1 MLSANGWKANRNK
14 RDSPRRQNMKMT
26 MNHDSKKL
34 SVTET
39 AAGEFEAISISNGNT
54 LWKASALRE
63 WLGYVDSAAFK
74 QAIDRA
80 MVVCNTLGIPM
91 HEHFESFPED
101 GKQDFKLTRF
111 ACYLTAM
118 NGDVKKPEVARAQA
132 YFAQMADIV
141 RDAMESAD
149 DIERVHVR
157 QEIKERTSS
166 LNSVAQKRELS
177 NYAQF
182 QNAGYMGL
190 YNMGVRSLRRIKGL
204 DADDKRTPLDFMG
217 KRELAANL
225 FRIAETE
232 GRIASNPGIR
242 GQTALEQT
250 ARKVGV
256 EVRKV
261 MEVKPEELA
270 RQIPEDINVVKK
282 RLKQTQ
288 REFKKIDEP
297 KKRDS

>member
-1 MLSANGWKANRNK
+1 
-14 RDSPRRQNMKMT
+14 MK
-26 MNHDSKKL
+26 NDRKKP
-34 SVTET
+34 SGTELT
-39 AAGEFEAISISNGNT
+39 AGEFEEISISNGNT

-63 WLGYVDSAAFK
+63 WLGYVGGNAFK
-74 QAIDRA
+74 QAVDRA

-91 HEHFESFPED
+91 HEHFESFEEE
-101 GKQDFKLTRF
+101 GKRDFKLTRF
-111 ACYLTAM
+111 ACYLISM

-132 YFAQMADIV
+132 YFARMADIV
-141 RDAMESAD
+141 RSAMESAD

-157 QEIKERTSS
+157 QEVTERTVS
-166 LNSVAQKRELS
+166 LAKIAKKRDLS
-177 NYAQF
+177 DYARF

-190 YNMGVRSLRRIKGL
+190 YNMAIWDLRKIKGL

-232 GRIASNPGIR
+232 GRIESNPAIR
-242 GQTALEQT
+242 GQSALERT
-250 ARKVGV
+250 ARKVG
-256 EVRKV
+256 EEIRQV

-270 RQIPEDINVVKK
+270 HHIPEDIKVVKK
-282 RLKQTQ
+282 RLKKTQ
-288 REFKKIDEP
+288 REFKKIDKP